1 MGGNQN
7 EGNAA
12 RNNGS
17 CEKEG
22 VDFQQANLS
31 HLLLLCKINSHAPWS
46 NFQQVADNR
55 QPAAKMIMSKELLLL
70 AAS

>member
-31 HLLLLCKINSHAPWS
+31 HLLLLCKINSHGPWS
-46 NFQQVADNR
+46 NLQQIADNR

>member
-7 EGNAA
+7 EGDAA

-22 VDFQQANLS
+22 VDFQQGNLS
-31 HLLLLCKINSHAPWS
+31 HLLLLCKVNSHSPRS
-46 NFQQVADNR
+46 NFQQVADSR
-55 QPAAKMIMSKELLLL
+55 QPTAKMIMSKELLLP
-70 AAS
+70 AD

>member
-31 HLLLLCKINSHAPWS
+31 HLLLLCKINSHRPRS
-46 NFQQVADNR
+46 NFQQVAIRETIYLEN
-55 QPAAKMIMSKELLLL
+55 QCCELT